1 MEEIQEY
8 IDNQL
13 NSKITKPKSKIWKYF
28 DNEDNEGIPTV
39 RCHFCQQK
47 FSSCMAKNATKLR
60 LHLELKCKD
69 LPDDVRKELED
80 EFGKRQPPTP
90 KKKQKLMIVRSVISN
105 NNNLSSNQENKRKII
120 YPRKFSPEP
129 QAKKQKLRPSVSL
142 SVKNL
147 EYENQSLKKK
157 LKFENHRNQMLNVLN
172 DNLDECITL
181 MKKIEDI
188 KSNNIEDDNE
198 NINQQERNLDECK
211 EQLEIVEENIKKY
224 KDIVNKIGIKYDGGD
239 IEFDR
244 IFDEDFDD
252 DFGGGDID
260 DDDDDDDDYTPSH
273 DYRSN
278 SLKTHK
284 GKGFSSIWKYFKK
297 LNTNSSETKPYKC
310 TFCGQVYNF
319 KVPNAKKLRDHIV
332 YRCTSVPDDVKE
344 LEDVGTETKTH
355 CKVQIWEHFNVTSN
369 ENDEK
374 VVCECKYC
382 GIAYSGKNATKC
394 RLHLIQK
401 CEGITDDIKEL
412 IISQCDLSFLR
423 SLESK
428 EVKPKPKV
436 WDHFEEF
443 EDENDNRT
451 CYK

>member
-1 MEEIQEY
+1 MSELTIKKCFKKSGFKFDEQ
-8 IDNQL
+8 IDL
-13 NSKITKPKSKIWKYF
+13 
-28 DNEDNEGIPTV
+28 D
-39 RCHFCQQK
+39 
-47 FSSCMAKNATKLR
+47 
-60 LHLELKCKD
+60 
-69 LPDDVRKELED
+69 
-80 EFGKRQPPTP
+80 
-90 KKKQKLMIVRSVISN
+90 
-105 NNNLSSNQENKRKII
+105 
-120 YPRKFSPEP
+120 
-129 QAKKQKLRPSVSL
+129 
-142 SVKNL
+142 
-147 EYENQSLKKK
+147 
-157 LKFENHRNQMLNVLN
+157 N
-172 DNLDECITL
+172 DN
-181 MKKIEDI
+181 
-188 KSNNIEDDNE
+188 DDGLNE
-198 NINQQERNLDECK
+198 LIQIVHDKGLVNETEESENFIN
-211 EQLEIVEENIKKY
+211 
-224 KDIVNKIGIKYDGGD
+224 
-239 IEFDR
+239 
-244 IFDEDFDD
+244 FDD
-252 DFGGGDID
+252 DFGGGDIDD

-412 IISQCDLSFLR
+412 IISQCDLGFLR